1 MVDIIF
7 SIENC
12 MLACEPATMMA
23 MAMVMSAAGTA
34 VSFAGQK
41 QAAKEQE
48 AYQNHLATMQNEA
61 GQRKASALIAQN
73 LQRRGAS
80 ARKGYDIS
88 QEAAK
93 LAAESRL
100 ISSASG
106 VAGLSVE
113 HLESEIFMQQGA
125 HQFAIA
131 KEQGMADS
139 ELSRRLL
146 DIDLG
151 TSQQMASTLSPVQHP
166 SALAAG
172 LEMGGKLASAYG
184 QYQTVDADTKFKKA
198 YRKKLLAEP

>member
-1 MVDIIF
+1 MLEALLNIQ
-7 SIENC
+7 NC
-12 MLACEPATMMA
+12 MLACEATTMLA
-23 MAMVMSAAGTA
+23 IASVMSAAGTGVQYMGA
-34 VSFAGQK
+34 K
-41 QAAKEQE
+41 KAAKEKE

-73 LQRRGAS
+73 LQRQEAA
-80 ARKGYDIS
+80 ARESYDIS

-100 ISSASG
+100 ASSASG
-106 VAGLSVE
+106 VAGLSVD

-151 TSQQMASTLSPVQHP
+151 TEQQMASTLAPVQHP
-166 SALAAG
+166 SALGAA
-172 LEMGGKLASAYG
+172 LKMGSQLAMGYANYSEA
-184 QYQTVDADTKFKKA
+184 VDDKKFKDA
-198 YRKKLLAEP
+198 YRKKQLEG